1 MERAC
6 LKPARHVRVSSHRVV
21 LAYLN
26 LPNPT
31 FLSVP
36 IINPNMEFIGTR
48 QKSRFWWVEVGLEL
62 RIRAECSGF
71 GAPWDLIK
79 HTV

>member
-1 MERAC
+1 MSQARPTC
-6 LKPARHVRVSSHRVV
+6 KGFKSQGLKV